1 MADIWDQ
8 AAQPAKDIW
17 EQGAAHT
24 DPQTSAAGDLARGAL
39 SKVNP
44 LNMYSGAMDTLKAI
58 REKPLDVAKE
68 LFLHPFMAIGRG
80 VDALKAGKPEEAAAH
95 FSSALLDPPGAS
107 NEDSRVKMAT
117 PGERATGVG
126 EMLGTGAASYAGGRL
141 PEVVPAPAAALKAA
155 AEAGGKDMALGAVKA
170 ATGYGVIHLDPAGE
184 VGSALVGAP
193 VLKAGLK
200 QMGTGAKAAYRA
212 GKESLFPAIEPPP
225 LPVDAAPTAP
235 NPYAAGTVDA
245 STNTPAAIVSPA
257 IAPQAP
263 VVQPAANP
271 YFAGAGTAAPEA
283 APPVIPAQ
291 AGTNPVS
298 LQQAVP
304 PSPNSSY
311 ASDVAAQIK
320 ASADAKD
327 ARFADHLASS
337 GKTSADVDSMSIDQ
351 YKALHGEV
359 PTGKT
364 NAKSG
369 KPTKFTLS
377 GDDTKMAARKDA
389 LSSLMRRNEA
399 SAALVKNAAAAQSQ
413 GITADSVLTMK
424 PEELKQ
430 FGVTDSKGA
439 QDLRFQLQQN
449 AAAAKP

>member
-1 MADIWDQ
+1 
-8 AAQPAKDIW
+8 
-17 EQGAAHT
+17 
-24 DPQTSAAGDLARGAL
+24 
-39 SKVNP
+39 
-44 LNMYSGAMDTLKAI
+44 
-58 REKPLDVAKE
+58 
-68 LFLHPFMAIGRG
+68 
-80 VDALKAGKPEEAAAH
+80 
-95 FSSALLDPPGAS
+95 
-107 NEDSRVKMAT
+107 
-117 PGERATGVG
+117 
-126 EMLGTGAASYAGGRL
+126 
-141 PEVVPAPAAALKAA
+141 
-155 AEAGGKDMALGAVKA
+155 
-170 ATGYGVIHLDPAGE
+170 
-184 VGSALVGAP
+184 
-193 VLKAGLK
+193 
-200 QMGTGAKAAYRA
+200 
-212 GKESLFPAIEPPP
+212 
-225 LPVDAAPTAP
+225 
-235 NPYAAGTVDA
+235 
-245 STNTPAAIVSPA
+245 
-257 IAPQAP
+257 
-263 VVQPAANP
+263 
-271 YFAGAGTAAPEA
+271 
-283 APPVIPAQ
+283 
-291 AGTNPVS
+291 VS